1 MTYKVNSA
9 NSYSFSLQQD
19 SKVFSVLQNIALLLN
34 TKRGTVPMYR
44 DFGLPMEFVD
54 KPIDVAENMAYVEI
68 SEALEE
74 FEPRAKLEDVYFD
87 KTANGKMTITVE
99 VSVDEQS
106 D

>member
-1 MTYKVNSA
+1 MAYKVNSA
-9 NSYSFSLQQD
+9 DKYSLSLQQD

-68 SEALEE
+68 SDALEE

-99 VSVDEQS
+99 VSVNEQS